1 MTAKRTVL
9 MLVIATAL
17 LLAAAGAASAHKT
30 VYSTDDRIK
39 FVWGHIGEP
48 TYTWHKTGLDLGVYD
63 NATGT
68 PITGLV
74 NTSGAH
80 AAGAVGFEIS
90 IVHSDKELDIT
101 HELVGQFGL
110 SGKYTYPIIYT
121 EPGIYSL
128 KIKGIINGSAIDQT
142 LPPQHDIDS
151 LAAIMWPEEQPLPD
165 ELAADITALNAEIA
179 GLKADIT
186 GLKADIATLKVSG
199 GGSSKASPIPE
210 TGLAAVLG
218 LVATI
223 ALYRRKP

>member
-1 MTAKRTVL
+1 MSPKRTL
-9 MLVIATAL
+9 FLIAIATTIVL
-17 LLAAAGAASAHKT
+17 SVAGAASAHKT
-30 VYSTDDRIK
+30 VYSTDDKIK

-74 NTSGAH
+74 NTSGTH

-101 HELVGQFGL
+101 HELVGQFGQA
-110 SGKYTYPIIYT
+110 GKYTYPIMYT

-128 KIKGIINGSAIDQT
+128 KIKGTINGSAIDQT

-151 LAAIMWPEEQPLPD
+151 IAEIMWPAEQPLPD
-165 ELAADITALNAEIA
+165 ELASDIAALNAQIA
-179 GLKADIT
+179 GLKSDV
-186 GLKADIATLKVSG
+186 ATLKASG
-199 GGSSKASPIPE
+199 GDSSKASPIPE
-210 TGLAAVLG
+210 MGMAAVLG
-218 LVATI
+218 LIATI